1 MGKEVNNVT
10 VSQIAIK
17 GKLHEL
23 IREYAED
30 QYCQEILFFLGR
42 HPRTRFSHLT
52 VICVLNGS
60 RWCTEQAL
68 KRLTNA
74 GLVKRY
80 VENDVT
86 LYSLGV
92 DE

>member
-17 GKLHEL
+17 GKLPEL
-23 IREYAED
+23 IKEYAED
-30 QYCQEILFFLGR
+30 QYCQEVLLFLGR
-42 HPRTRFSHLT
+42 HPYTRFSHLT
-52 VICVLNGS
+52 VVRALNGF
-60 RWCTEQAL
+60 RQCTEQAL
-68 KRLTNA
+68 NRLTSA